1 MLPSPG
7 CLCLHECEAYTKEW
21 AQTIYFMLRQEVR
34 KAWRVTGLMV
44 QSAFEVG
51 LHRERYYRHSNTTA
65 ERSSFLKRL
74 MACVVDLDKRCSF
87 MVNLPYHL
95 HDREIDDSVLDLVR
109 CFISPHEPK
118 IKAPA
123 TWKQYS

>member
-1 MLPSPG
+1 
-7 CLCLHECEAYTKEW
+7 
-21 AQTIYFMLRQEVR
+21 MLRQEVR
-34 KAWRVTGLMV
+34 KAWRLAGLMV

-51 LHRERYYRHSNTTA
+51 LHRERYYRHGHTTA
-65 ERSSFLKRL
+65 ERSEFLKRL

-109 CFISPHEPK
+109 RLIYSRDPYTTNGSRPK
-118 IKAPA
+118 TMKLTASNSTGAIRSSRQ
-123 TWKQYS
+123 WLI

>member
-1 MLPSPG
+1 
-7 CLCLHECEAYTKEW
+7 
-21 AQTIYFMLRQEVR
+21 MLRQEVR
-34 KAWRVTGLMV
+34 KAWRLAGLMV

-51 LHRERYYRHSNTTA
+51 LHKERYYRQSSGTV
-65 ERSSFLKRL
+65 ERSGFLKRL

-109 CFISPHEPK
+109 CYVYPHKPK
-118 IKAPA
+118 ILQGSTRPETIQPLTASNS
-123 TWKQYS
+123 TGVTRSSRQWFI